1 LAASRA
7 AGPDPVLVEAE
18 LLLLPL
24 LLDEVLLDEVLLDEV
39 LLDEVLLDA
48 PPLDEVLF
56 ELLPPLDDE
65 LLLDEATVSGAAAA
79 LATAVLAG
87 SAPPPQPT
95 SARQAIESAVSH
107 GVADR
112 DVSIGVQPN
121 FVLCGTDFVAVPLD
135 PGNASPSGDVP

>member
-1 LAASRA
+1 MAASRA

-24 LLDEVLLDEVLLDEV
+24 LLDEV

-135 PGNASPSGDVP
+135 PGNASPSGDVPGALDTRAGP